1 MVQAKR
7 GSVRV
12 AAIGLL
18 LLGAFWAGNVFAP
31 ERGASA
37 AGSAARSALGRKTTP
52 QEPFLAGSERTL
64 PVLQEI
70 SATLKR
76 IDDRLARIEKTLAA
90 AAAQRPAG
98 RPEKEAP

>member
-1 MVQAKR
+1 
-7 GSVRV
+7 
-12 AAIGLL
+12 LL

-31 ERGASA
+31 EGGASA

-52 QEPFLAGSERTL
+52 QEPFLAGSERAL
-64 PVLQEI
+64 PVLLEI

-90 AAAQRPAG
+90 AAAQRPVG